1 MLDKVLS
8 EFEEEPDR
16 TNPHNHHHHH
26 HHPAVE
32 PDSPSQGHQSEDDGY
47 MSMNGRRAKFV
58 PDFQP
63 TDEATAPTHP
73 QVLQLHQPSHHQ
85 QPQQQH
91 SLPVP
96 TDESYSPPSPE
107 EAERIISNLLPR
119 ISPNTSPKRRL
130 PADNGQ
136 TEWRSRNQSIRTS
149 DAISIGDSDT
159 SGDNKPSSHDET
171 IITKSPT
178 QTTLPKTRPPNAMP
192 TRYASLPCSSPPKLQ
207 DLSGSNDTAG
217 GSLDGGRNKL
227 GIGISAVH
235 DAVLR
240 GMARLPGK

>member
-1 MLDKVLS
+1 MTLWFHTRTTDDVEKSLELLDKVLS

-16 TNPHNHHHHH
+16 TNHLNHHHHHH

-73 QVLQLHQPSHHQ
+73 QPSSQHGQL
-85 QPQQQH
+85 QQQH

-119 ISPNTSPKRRL
+119 
-130 PADNGQ
+130 
-136 TEWRSRNQSIRTS
+136 
-149 DAISIGDSDT
+149 
-159 SGDNKPSSHDET
+159 
-171 IITKSPT
+171 
-178 QTTLPKTRPPNAMP
+178 
-192 TRYASLPCSSPPKLQ
+192 
-207 DLSGSNDTAG
+207 
-217 GSLDGGRNKL
+217 
-227 GIGISAVH
+227 
-235 DAVLR
+235 
-240 GMARLPGK
+240 